1 MSHFHRDHRWRDF
14 SLPHAAFIRQIDA
27 FFLCF
32 FVKRRIKIQLSLTH
46 RRALAFGDLNGSPFP
61 RRSSK
66 RNADS

>member
-1 MSHFHRDHRWRDF
+1 
-14 SLPHAAFIRQIDA
+14 
-27 FFLCF
+27 
-32 FVKRRIKIQLSLTH
+32 VKRRIKIQLSLTH